1 MMREVY
7 IKYNPYKLRT
17 EILVDNEV
25 PKEGSNLNNSDKR
38 LQEWIDNLPEILM
51 DEYRTKNFNVTFY
64 GTAMDYEDVKSVL
77 DGANTEGFKFTL
89 NWQKGEGNEEK
100 EERIKEIFEK
110 IQHGPFDNLRSKEL
124 AQDFKAAMDEEFKIN
139 VIATMSSGKSTLVNA
154 LLGRNL
160 MPAKNEACTAVI
172 TEIKDCDGKEFS
184 GESRDK
190 DDNRIKS
197 YEVLDLDTMRELNE
211 NENVR
216 TIKIEGDIPFTKS
229 EEIKLVLV
237 DTPGPNNSRDE
248 QHQLTTYEQI
258 SGTKQAKPPLVLYIL
273 NATQLSTNDD
283 NALLNYV
290 AEKMKEGRQGKDRF
304 FFVVN
309 KLDQFDE
316 NDDLN
321 IALQKVREYLK
332 KHGIE
337 TNNIFP
343 ASALTALEI
352 RNNLKERNLYE
363 LINMSPRQLKK
374 ENLADTIARV
384 MQFIYPEEETDNSE
398 KYYFE
403 KYVQLP
409 ERIKNDITEDVVKA
423 EKIISDETNSD
434 EVLSEAM
441 KNVALIHCGIRPL
454 EIAIDMYIR
463 KYAKTAKINDMV
475 SSFASELERSG
486 NFEETKK
493 AILLDKGEKEKV
505 VNEIKR
511 LEKLLAD
518 GKGAKAYE
526 DKVNALDFKE
536 GLSNV
541 IDKKIAKLNKNLRE
555 TIENLRGDKEISE
568 KEASRILD
576 SLINSGNELEAQVA
590 VEMNAAIKSNIV
602 DAAHKLLKE
611 YKEHLSELINEL
623 KVQENITVD
632 PFDWVTDSV
641 NMNVNDFIQIKKIE
655 KIRRIKNPNKSW
667 WQFWK
672 DSYINERYTQKEKY
686 IEVDNIFRTYL
697 AQVTKN
703 VMQNKDMALKYSEEQ
718 STDIK
723 ATFKKYFEELDKNI
737 QQKSNELI
745 NQINDK
751 EHLEENLARN
761 QKKLDWLNKIK
772 QEIDSALEI

>member
-7 IKYNPYKLRT
+7 IKYNPYTLKT
-17 EILVDNEV
+17 EILVDNEA
-25 PKEGSNLNNSDKR
+25 PKEGSNLNNGDKR
-38 LQEWIDNLPEILM
+38 LQEWIDNLPEILKE
-51 DEYRTKNFNVTFY
+51 EYRTRSFSVTFY
-64 GTAMDYEDVKSVL
+64 GTEMDYEDVKSVL
-77 DGANTEGFKFTL
+77 DEANEEDFKFTL

-100 EERIKEIFEK
+100 EKRIKEIFEE
-110 IQHGPFDNLRSKEL
+110 IQKGPFENLRTEKL

-154 LLGRNL
+154 LLGKNL

-172 TEIKDCDGKEFS
+172 TEIKDCDGKDFA
-184 GESRDK
+184 GTAYDK
-190 DDNRIKS
+190 DGNKIKDFDT
-197 YEVLDLDTMRELNE
+197 LNLDTMRELNE

-216 TIKIEGDIPFTKS
+216 TIKLEGDIPFTNS

-258 SGTKQAKPPLVLYIL
+258 SGKREAKPPLILYIL

-321 IALQKVREYLK
+321 VALQKVREYLR

-343 ASALTALEI
+343 TSALTALEI
-352 RNNLKERNLYE
+352 RNNLKGRNLYE
-363 LINMSPRQLKK
+363 LIDMSPRQLKK
-374 ENLADTIARV
+374 ENLADTVARLV
-384 MQFIYPEEETDNSE
+384 QFIYPEEETDNPE

-403 KYVQLP
+403 KYTQLP
-409 ERIKNDITEDVVKA
+409 ERIMDDITEEVVEA
-423 EKIISDETNSD
+423 EKIIGDESNSD
-434 EVLSEAM
+434 EALSKAM
-441 KNVALIHCGIRPL
+441 KEVALIHCGIKPL
-454 EIAIDMYIR
+454 ETAIDMYIR
-463 KYAKTAKINDMV
+463 KYAKTSKITDMV
-475 SSFASELERSG
+475 NSFAGELDNSG
-486 NFEETKK
+486 NFAKTID
-493 AILLDKGEKEKV
+493 AILRDEEEKEKIIIEV
-505 VNEIKR
+505 RK

-526 DKVNALDFKE
+526 EKVNALDFKE
-536 GLSNV
+536 GLSKV
-541 IDKKIAKLNKNLRE
+541 IDEKIQNLNKKLRE
-555 TIENLRGDKEISE
+555 EINKLRGNEEISE
-568 KEASRILD
+568 QEARNILD
-576 SLINSGNELEAQVA
+576 RLTNIGSEFQAQTANEMKLAIN
-590 VEMNAAIKSNIV
+590 KNIV
-602 DAAHKLLKE
+602 NVAKKMIEEYKSHLKE
-611 YKEHLSELINEL
+611 LIKELNVQDDIKIN
-623 KVQENITVD
+623 
-632 PFDWVTDSV
+632 PFEWVTNSV
-641 NMNVNDFIQIKKIE
+641 NLNVDEFIQIKEIE
-655 KIRRIKNPNKSW
+655 MSRRIKNPNKSW

-672 DSYINERYTQKEKY
+672 DSYITQWYTEKKKF
-686 IEVDNIFRTYL
+686 IEVDDIFRGYL

-703 VMQNKDMALKYSEEQ
+703 VMESKNQALKKSEEQ
-718 STDIK
+718 AVYIK
-723 ATFKKYFEELDKNI
+723 TTFKKYFEELDKNI
-737 QQKSNELI
+737 QHKTNELI

-751 EHLEENLARN
+751 ENLEENLARN

-772 QEIDSALEI
+772 QDIDTALEI